1 MKKILLMFLCLVLL
15 LSGSDYPAFAEGE
28 GNMDSGGSG
37 MGNGSSDSYWNSG
50 NDGVRVTVIRASNG
64 TAVSTPVDFSNK
76 TFSSSIVHFGKVSK
90 LQYRSG
96 QSLSPSGTD
105 YTSRTPQVA
114 MPCIVS
120 ADGSSTI
127 EAVKSYFCSEYA
139 AIMVADATGINY
151 DMLINGEYKLIVEP
165 IAYFMFNGTMYCMT
179 ATEAALYD
187 QLASGGLRAKMLSL
201 SHKNLPLSIFLQY
214 SDLGFAAWSGST
226 TTPASN
232 TDIINYLGIGIV
244 KYRESTDT
252 GGGIHAPDYEYR
264 VDTDVISSITLR
276 AGSRITP
283 DRPASVTFYI
293 SGLTYTVNNIVIPAG
308 ESQVVWAKWHT
319 PSTPQTITI
328 RASVSGAYTAQDTF
342 TAKIVDLNG
351 NTPPDPKA
359 SDTNPGYTVPSL
371 PANAQKTYASWGV
384 WSCHWKPDW
393 RWVSDWEWE
402 SDGESGGSWVDNGEW
417 VDFGDWEY
425 DYTGYSAG
433 LSGSMSLMPDDIVPT
448 ANGKNMKSGYGVKT
462 TVSTVLSTDAP
473 SSHFTYAQTAV
484 SYFPEFRYN
493 TYLRLLERT
502 IGGRNAKFQ
511 FKANPFSTY
520 NRNVHFSPVWFPDGK
535 RYTVYTQVWDTW
547 TPDGMLSINVDDYVS
562 IQGSLFDDWYTNR
575 E

>member
-1 MKKILLMFLCLVLL
+1 MKKIFTMLLCLVLL
-15 LSGSDYPAFAEGE
+15 SSGLSHTAFAEGD
-28 GNMDSGGSG
+28 GNMDGGGGG
-37 MGNGSSDSYWNSG
+37 MGNGSNDSYWNGG
-50 NDGVRVTVIRASNG
+50 NDGVRVTVIRVSSGN
-64 TAVSTPVDFSNK
+64 AVSTPVDFSNK
-76 TFSSSIVHFGKVSK
+76 TFSSIVHFGKVNK

-96 QSLSPSGTD
+96 QSLSPSGSS
-105 YTSRTPQVA
+105 YTSLIPQVA
-114 MPCIVS
+114 MPRIIS
-120 ADGSSTI
+120 GDGSSTI

-151 DMLINGEYKLIVEP
+151 DTLINGEYKLLIEP
-165 IAYFMFNGTMYCMT
+165 IAYFMLNGITYGMT

-187 QLASGGLRAKMLSL
+187 QLASGGLRAKMVSL
-201 SHKNLPLSIFLQY
+201 SHKNLPLSIFLEY
-214 SDLGFAAWSGST
+214 SDLGFGAWTGST

-232 TDIINYLGIGIV
+232 ANIISYLGIGIV
-244 KYRESTDT
+244 KYRESSDN
-252 GGGIHAPDYEYR
+252 GGDIEAPDYEYR

-283 DRPASVTFYI
+283 DRPASVTFHI
-293 SGLTYTVNNIVIPAG
+293 NGLTYIVNNIVIPAS
-308 ESQVVWAKWHT
+308 ETQVVWAKWHT

-342 TAKIVDLNG
+342 TARIVDLSE

-359 SDTNPGYTVPSL
+359 SDTNPSYTVPYLPSL
-371 PANAQKTYASWGV
+371 PQKTYASWGI
-384 WSCHWKPDW
+384 WNCHWEPDW
-393 RWVSDWEWE
+393 QWVSDWDWC
-402 SDGESGGSWVDNGEW
+402 DHGDWGHWVDNGEW

-433 LSGSMSLMPDDIVPT
+433 LSGSMSMMPDDIVPT
-448 ANGKNMKSGYGVKT
+448 ASGKTMKSGYGVKN

-484 SYFPEFRYN
+484 SYFPEFQYN

-511 FKANPFSTY
+511 FRANPFSTY
-520 NRNVHFSPVWFPDGK
+520 SRNVHFSPVWFPDGK
-535 RYTVYTQVWDTW
+535 RYTVYSRAFDVW
-547 TPDGMLSINVDDYVS
+547 TPDGMLSVNVDDYVS